1 MNRKP
6 DTFEEWVKTLQIR
19 DREEDVPREL
29 PKSEDA
35 DGARWLAE
43 RIQQIF

>member
-1 MNRKP
+1 MNQKP
-6 DTFEEWVKTLQIR
+6 DTFEEWVKTLRIR
-19 DREEDVPREL
+19 DREEDAPRES
-29 PKSEDA
+29 PKTEDS

>member
-1 MNRKP
+1 MNQKP

-19 DREEDVPREL
+19 DREEDARRES
-29 PKSEDA
+29 PKSEES